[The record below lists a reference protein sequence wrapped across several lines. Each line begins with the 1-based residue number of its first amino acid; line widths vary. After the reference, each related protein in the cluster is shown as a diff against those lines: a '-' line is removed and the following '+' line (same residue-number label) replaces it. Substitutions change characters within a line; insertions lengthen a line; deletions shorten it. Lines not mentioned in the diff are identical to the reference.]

1 MPCVVIVGGQFGDEG
16 KGKVIDYYAEKADLV
31 VRYQGG
37 CNAGHTVVVGD
48 KKFKFHLIPS
58 GVVHGKRV
66 IIGNGAVIDLEV
78 ISNEIDEI
86 KSKIKKLDLLISE
99 RAHVT
104 LPFHR
109 ILDSL
114 EESCRG
120 KLKVGTTRRG
130 IGPTYADKASRC
142 GLRII
147 DILDDELLNQ
157 KLDELI
163 PIKQRVLKDVF
174 KSKEIIS
181 KEDTLNYCLKFR
193 DKIKNYVGDAS
204 LEIHKAIKNNKK
216 ILFEGAQGTLLDIDY
231 GTYPFVT
238 SSNPS
243 AGGVCTGGGIGPKN
257 IDTVIGVV
265 KGYTTRVG
273 SGPFPTEMKDN
284 IGERIRNKGNEFGTT
299 TGRPRRVGWFDGVIL
314 RYAVRVNSINGLAVA
329 KLDVL
334 SDLKKIKICNSYK
347 FNGKIL
353 NEFPASL
360 KVLEK
365 CEPVYEEIN
374 GWSDVS
380 EEEWKK
386 IAKKGYTAL
395 PEELKNYLKII
406 EKIGGVLVYLISIG
420 PDRKSTISLKKIF

>member
-16 KGKVIDYYAEKADLV
+16 KGKVIDYYAEKADIV

-48 KKFKFHLIPS
+48 EKFKFHLIPS

-66 IIGNGAVIDLEV
+66 IIGNGVVIDLETL
-78 ISNEIDEI
+78 SKEIDEI
-86 KSKIKKLDLLISE
+86 KPRVKKFDMLISE

-104 LPFHR
+104 LPFHK
-109 ILDSL
+109 ILDGV
-114 EESCRG
+114 EECCRG
-120 KLKVGTTRRG
+120 KLEVGTTRRG
-130 IGPTYADKASRC
+130 IGPTYADKVSRC

-147 DILDDELLNQ
+147 DILDDNVLKQRIN
-157 KLDELI
+157 ELI
-163 PIKQRVLKDVF
+163 PIEQRILQDVY
-174 KSKEIIS
+174 KSKETVS
-181 KEDTLNYCLKFR
+181 KEDTLEYCLKFR

-204 LEIHKAIKNNKK
+204 LEINNAIKNNKK
-216 ILFEGAQGTLLDIDY
+216 ILFEGAQGTLLDIDH

-243 AGGVCTGGGIGPKN
+243 AGSASTGSGIGPKN

-273 SGPFPTEMKDN
+273 SGPFPTELNDN
-284 IGERIRNKGNEFGTT
+284 VGKRIRDKGNEFGTT

-314 RYAVRVNSINGLAVA
+314 KYAVRINSIDGLAIA

-334 SDLKKIKICNSYK
+334 SGLEKIKVCTSYK

-365 CEPVYEEIN
+365 CEPVYEEID
-374 GWSDVS
+374 GWEDIE

-386 IAKKGYTAL
+386 IAKKGYDSL
-395 PEELKNYLKII
+395 PKELRNYLKLL
-406 EKIGGVLVYLISIG
+406 EKIGGVPAYLISIG
-420 PDRKSTISLKKIF
+420 QDRQSTISLKKIF